1 MAPRA
6 LWKGE
11 LKLADIEC
19 PVALYAAASTSQ
31 RVSFHIVN
39 RKTSNRVRREY
50 VDEESGR
57 AVDDDDQLKGFDLGN
72 DTFVTV
78 EPDEVAELVPA
89 SDKTLS
95 VTRFVKCA
103 DLDLLFFD
111 RPYYLG
117 PDRDADEKFAL
128 IRDSLAA
135 ENVVALAEAVLFR
148 RLRTV
153 AIRADG
159 NGLLANTLHF
169 DHEIASPEKTF
180 AKVAEFK
187 IKKEMLDLAKHI
199 MKSKAGIFD
208 PAHFDDR
215 YDAALAELIKAKIA
229 GREIKPP
236 KRKREGKVIDLMDAL
251 RRSAKGE
258 GAKKSEDGRSAR
270 RKAG

>member
-6 LWKGE
+6 LWKGN
-11 LKLADIEC
+11 LALADIEC
-19 PVALYAAASTSQ
+19 PVALYAAASTLD
-31 RVSFHIVN
+31 RVSFHVVN
-39 RKTSNRVRREY
+39 SKTGNRVRREY

-57 AVDDDDQLKGFDLGN
+57 EVADEDQVKGFDIGN

-95 VTRFVKCA
+95 VARFVKCV
-103 DLDLLFFD
+103 DIDPLFFD

-117 PDRDADEKFAL
+117 PDRGADEKFAL
-128 IRDSLAA
+128 VRDSLAA
-135 ENVVALAEAVLFR
+135 EKAVALAEAVLFR

-153 AIRADG
+153 VIRADG
-159 NGLLANTLHF
+159 DGLLANTLHF
-169 DHEIASPEKTF
+169 DYEIRSPEKAF
-180 AKVAEFK
+180 AKVPEPR

-199 MKSKAGIFD
+199 MKSKAGTFD
-208 PAHFDDR
+208 PARFDDR
-215 YDAALAELIKAKIA
+215 YDAALAELIKAKMA

-236 KRKREGKVIDLMDAL
+236 KRKREGKVVDLMDAL
-251 RRSAKGE
+251 RRSADVT
-258 GAKKSEDGRSAR
+258 KSDDRPNR